1 VRIVIAGGGTAGHV
15 NPAIAVAHTLRAHDV
30 SFVGTARGAEATL
43 VPAAGFELDEVDVAG
58 FDRGRPLSF
67 LPTAARAADA
77 FRRARRLLR
86 HRSPGVVLGMG
97 GYVSLPV
104 CAAAKTLSV
113 PVVIHEQNIVLGLA
127 NRICKPLSRRV
138 AVSFEETLPAAG
150 PRGVFTGN
158 PVLPE
163 IAGADRAVERS
174 RARERF
180 ELASGRKTL
189 LVFGGSQGARR
200 INDAAAGLV
209 DEWRLRSDRQ
219 VLHIT
224 GPSDHEAVAR
234 RVGDSGASGGLI
246 YRVVRAID
254 RMVEAYAV
262 ADLAVCR
269 GGATTVAEL
278 TVTGVPSIIVPYPYH
293 RDRQQQRHGE
303 VLERAGAAV
312 VVSDAEL
319 TTARVAREANDIL
332 DDDEALSRMRKCA
345 LASARPDAADQLAR
359 LLERVAG

>member
-15 NPAIAVAHTLRAHDV
+15 NPAIAVAQSLRGHHV

-43 VPAAGFELDEVDVAG
+43 VPAAGFELDEVDVKG
-58 FDRGRPLSF
+58 FDRARPVSF
-67 LPTAARAADA
+67 VPTAARAADA

-86 HRSPGVVLGMG
+86 HRSPRVVLGMG

-104 CAAAKTLSV
+104 CAAARTLGV

-127 NRICKPLSRRV
+127 NRVCKPFARHV

-150 PRGVFTGN
+150 LRGVFTGN

-163 IAGADRAVERS
+163 VARADRAAERS
-174 RARERF
+174 RALERF
-180 ELASGRKTL
+180 DLHAGRKTL

-200 INDAAAGLV
+200 INEAAAGLI
-209 DEWRLRSDRQ
+209 DEWNERSDRQ
-219 VLHIT
+219 ILHIT
-224 GPSDHEAVAR
+224 GRSDYEVVAR
-234 RVGDSGASGGLI
+234 RVADSRSSGGLI
-246 YRVVRAID
+246 YRVVGFVD
-254 RMVEAYAV
+254 RMVEAYAL
-262 ADLAVCR
+262 ADLSVCR

-312 VVSDAEL
+312 VVRDAEL
-319 TTARVAREANDIL
+319 TTARVSREANHIL
-332 DDDEALSRMRKCA
+332 DDDEALTRMRKCA
-345 LASARPDAADQLAR
+345 LAAARPDAAEHLSD
-359 LLERVAG
+359 LLEEVAG